1 MNCSTFAPKIFIKM
15 SKVYVWDPESGI
27 RKKSIPDPGSGGKK
41 CTGSRIRI
49 RNTGKNRIK
58 TYNAVI
64 ILSLQDTF
72 LPLLMAKL
80 KMYGLYDNFAEMA
93 HGFCDFTSFM
103 TAMHMGQICRATK
116 FGDMVD
122 VYKQVTGR
130 PWPKDVTHRYSP

>member
-1 MNCSTFAPKIFIKM
+1 MST
-15 SKVYVWDPESGI
+15 VVRYVFLLCTVTAN
-27 RKKSIPDPGSGGKK
+27 KSN

-49 RNTGKNRIK
+49 SNTGKNRIK
-58 TYNAVI
+58 TYETVI

-93 HGFCDFTSFM
+93 HGFCDFASFM

-130 PWPKDVTHRYSP
+130 PWPKDVTHRYSTGTCIDQS

>member
-1 MNCSTFAPKIFIKM
+1 M
-15 SKVYVWDPESGI
+15 
-27 RKKSIPDPGSGGKK
+27 
-41 CTGSRIRI
+41 
-49 RNTGKNRIK
+49 
-58 TYNAVI
+58 
-64 ILSLQDTF
+64 QDTF

-130 PWPKDVTHRYSP
+130 PWPKDVTHRYSTCMFVSGSVFGMQTRIQEHGN